1 MPQLT
6 EFHRGWMIE
15 ITHIEGRFQT
25 ICYSP
30 NGSRLYD
37 RTGYLSST
45 VAWQVAME
53 LIDQY
58 FVRIALKRFLR
69 EQYEI
74 ERLTFEEWQQLH
86 QSLDKFTWEG
96 TPL

>member
-15 ITHIEGRFQT
+15 IAQVEDRFQT

-30 NGSRLYD
+30 NGSRLHD
-37 RTGYLSST
+37 RTCYFSST
-45 VAWQVAME
+45 AAWQAATE

-58 FVRIALKRFLR
+58 FVRMALKRFLR
-69 EQYEI
+69 EQYEV
-74 ERLTFEEWQQLH
+74 ERLTFDEWQQLH
-86 QSLDKFTWEG
+86 QSLDQFTWQG

>member
-1 MPQLT
+1 MPELT

-15 ITHIEGRFQT
+15 ITQTEGRFQT

-30 NGSRLYD
+30 NGSRLHD
-37 RTGYLSST
+37 RRCYSSCT
-45 VAWQVAME
+45 AAWQAAIE
-53 LIDQY
+53 LIDQC

-74 ERLTFEEWQQLH
+74 EQLSFEEWQQLH
-86 QSLDKFTWEG
+86 QSLDKITWEG